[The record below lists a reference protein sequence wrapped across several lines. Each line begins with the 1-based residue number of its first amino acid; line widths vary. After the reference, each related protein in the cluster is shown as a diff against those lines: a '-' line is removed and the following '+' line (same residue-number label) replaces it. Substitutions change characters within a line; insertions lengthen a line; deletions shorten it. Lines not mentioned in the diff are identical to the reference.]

1 MSKHL
6 FLFII
11 IVSLVSLSTQATR
24 KQVEDLF
31 DGLYSGEVYS
41 GYLNTLKENQTL
53 FYIYT
58 PSQNKPDTDPLFL
71 WLNGGPGCSSLFG
84 MLGEIGPVI
93 FDRDSGEMKLNPFSW
108 NKNSNLL
115 FIEQPAGVGFSETDN
130 PEFMWNDDIMAE
142 NLLFGLK
149 DFINE
154 FQLKGRPLYITG
166 ESYAGVYIPYLA
178 TYILKDTSEEDK
190 VNLKGIFVGNGLTDG
205 ETDIE
210 RSMVDFAYY
219 HGITS
224 LKTYNSFKENCP
236 HLPDLLTEFEAN
248 NIEENDEPIL
258 KDSFFE
264 RNVTKK
270 CNEVRKIISKDYQ
283 GLDIYGIYR
292 DCPQK
297 ENKNNSEGVANLG
310 NKYNMKNTI
319 YRNLKKKSLSKKRKY
334 LSTFKDEEEEFEN
347 EIDVF
352 PTLCDSLLSDIAINN
367 FLNNKTI
374 KEKLGVHNISTEWI
388 QCTGISYPVGESLFF
403 YRDIMTQYPD
413 VSVWVFSGTDDALL
427 STLGTI
433 RWINK
438 LNLGIEEEWRE
449 WKVKDQ
455 VGGFVQKYNS
465 GLVLATVKGAGHMV
479 PQDQSE
485 AAFVLVSAF
494 LNGTLP

>member
-1 MSKHL
+1 MSKHS

-11 IVSLVSLSTQATR
+11 IISLVSLSTQATR
-24 KQVEDLF
+24 KKVEDLF

-41 GYLNTLKENQTL
+41 GYLNTTIENHTL

-58 PSQNKPDTDPLFL
+58 PSQNNPDTDPLFL
-71 WLNGGPGCSSLFG
+71 WLNGGPGCSSFFG

-108 NKNSNLL
+108 NQNSNLL
-115 FIEQPAGVGFSETDN
+115 FIEQPAGVGFSET
-130 PEFMWNDDIMAE
+130 NDTNFIWDDDLMAE

-154 FQLKGRPLYITG
+154 YQLKERPLYITG
-166 ESYAGVYIPYLA
+166 ESYAGVYIPYLS
-178 TYILKDTSEEDK
+178 TYILKDTSEDK

-236 HLPDLLTEFEAN
+236 HLPDLLTEFGVN

-258 KDSFFE
+258 KDGFFE

-297 ENKNNSEGVANLG
+297 KKKNDTEGVATLG

-319 YRNLKKKSLSKKRKY
+319 YRNLKKKSLSKKRQY
-334 LSTFKDEEEEFEN
+334 LSSFKEEEEEELEPEN
-347 EIDVF
+347 DVF
-352 PTLCDSLLSDIAINN
+352 PTLCDSLLSDIAINQ
-367 FLNNKTI
+367 FLNNETI
-374 KEKLGVHNISTEWI
+374 KEKLGVHNTSMEWT
-388 QCTGISYPVGESLFF
+388 QCSDLWYYIGESFFF
-403 YRDIMTQYPD
+403 YKDIMTQYPE
-413 VSVWVFSGTDDALL
+413 VRVWVFSGTDDALL

-438 LNLGIEEEWRE
+438 LNFEIEEEWRE

-455 VGGFVQKYNS
+455 VGGFVQKYKE
-465 GLVLATVKGAGHMV
+465 GLVMATVKGAGHMV

-485 AAFVLVSAF
+485 SAFVLVSAF
-494 LNGTLP
+494 LNGNLP

>member
-58 PSQNKPDTDPLFL
+58 PSQNKPDTDPLCL

-115 FIEQPAGVGFSETDN
+115 FIEQPAGVGFSETDD

-166 ESYAGVYIPYLA
+166 ESYAGVYVPYLA

-334 LSTFKDEEEEFEN
+334 LSKFKDEEEEFEN